1 MFETLFLYL
10 FFSFCLCVMIHH
22 TAVHISHTIQVYAN
36 YEVQYIQLLLNSSTS
51 FTIVSTKLL
60 KQKIRTG
67 IFENYFLKFI
77 SGYCNFFVLHCKISD
92 VGQSKYAVL
101 VSPHYSACLIIDH
114 NLLLLQR
121 PCLLRLPI
129 MIGESRFPSD
139 ISRR

>member
-51 FTIVSTKLL
+51 FTIVSTRLL

-67 IFENYFLKFI
+67 IFENYFVKFI
-77 SGYCNFFVLHCKISD
+77 SGYCNFFVLQDFRYCLVEICRFSFTMHISA
-92 VGQSKYAVL
+92 Y
-101 VSPHYSACLIIDH
+101 LIIDH